1 MSTEFFYSVGSYPAG
16 NLFFFGRFLNDAKVL
31 IILLIFWLYIGL
43 KIWLEGCGK
52 EIYLIVYYDNF

>member
-1 MSTEFFYSVGSYPAG
+1 MSTEFFIQWV
-16 NLFFFGRFLNDAKVL
+16 LILQEICFFGRFLNDAKVL

-52 EIYLIVYYDNF
+52 EM

>member
-1 MSTEFFYSVGSYPAG
+1 MSTEF
-16 NLFFFGRFLNDAKVL
+16 LFSGFLFCRKFVFLGVFLNDAKVL

-43 KIWLEGCGK
+43 KIWLEVCGK

>member
-1 MSTEFFYSVGSYPAG
+1 MSTEFFIKWV
-16 NLFFFGRFLNDAKVL
+16 LILQEICFFGRFLNDAKVL